1 MTDNLSQCQENLEKL
16 QKKNNQLAEG
26 LLHQLDEDLKKRVAR
41 KIIEAREKIE
51 LSAEEESREILIEA
65 MRHGVTDLVAEYSVS
80 TIEMKDESMKGKII
94 GREGRNIRVF
104 EKVTGVDLELD
115 EDKEVRLSSFD
126 SVRREI
132 AKKSLQK
139 LIKDGRIQP
148 SRIEDIV
155 ERTKKEVEQII
166 FNAGKEL
173 VEKAGVYNLSSDLVK
188 ILGRFKFR
196 FSFGQNM
203 IVHTLEETQIGVNIA
218 EELKANVDTVR
229 LGCLLHDI
237 GKVIVD
243 KEGSHVQLGVDLL
256 KKYHLPEE
264 VIACVAEHHEARPF
278 SSVEST
284 IVWIADAISG
294 SRPGARYQPHEDY
307 IKRMEEIEKIA
318 ASFDGVEDVAAY
330 QAGREVRVIVSPEK
344 VNDEETEVLAYE
356 IAKKLEEQ
364 ARWAGQIRVTVI
376 REVRKQEVAPLE
388 S

>member
-1 MTDNLSQCQENLEKL
+1 MTDNLLQCQEELKKL
-16 QKKNNQLAEG
+16 QEKNRKLEEG
-26 LLHQLDEDLKKRVAR
+26 LLHQLSGDLKKRAAR
-41 KIIEAREKIE
+41 KIAEAKEKIE
-51 LSAEEESREILIEA
+51 LVAEEKGREILIEA

-80 TIEMKDESMKGKII
+80 TIEMENESMKGKII

-132 AKKSLQK
+132 AKRSLEK

-148 SRIEDIV
+148 ARIEDV
-155 ERTKKEVEQII
+155 VKRTKSEVEKII
-166 FNAGKEL
+166 FDAGKEL
-173 VEKAGVYNLSSDLVK
+173 AEKAGAYNLSPNLIK

-203 IVHTLEETQIGVNIA
+203 IVHTLEETQIGIKIA
-218 EELKANVDTVR
+218 EELKANVNTVR

-237 GKVIVD
+237 GKVIND

-256 KKYHLPEE
+256 KKNNFSKE

-278 SSVEST
+278 SSIESA

-307 IKRMEEIEKIA
+307 LKRMKEIEKIA

-344 VNDEETEVLAYE
+344 VSDEEVEILAYE
-356 IAKKLEEQ
+356 IAKKLEDQ

-376 REVRKQEVAPLE
+376 REIRGQKTAPLE
-388 S
+388 D